1 MKSVIEEY
9 RRDHKVTFAE
19 IARRCSLDP
28 TAVLRHC
35 KGERKIG
42 GEAALRYH
50 INLDIPLPELRPD
63 LYGQG
68 KQMADNPL

>member
-19 IARRCSLDP
+19 IARRCSLDRSV
-28 TAVLRHC
+28 VLRHC
-35 KGERKIG
+35 KGERRIG

-50 INLDIPLPELRPD
+50 AKLGIPLPELRPD
-63 LYGQG
+63 IFGQQ
-68 KQMADNPL
+68 KQMADTRL